1 MCVIS
6 SIWVMGDIE
15 NGRSAAR
22 YTALDGLRGL
32 AALVVLMHHC
42 FLASPLV
49 RIAVQ
54 SEGVGQ
60 LEPWVWWATFTPLHL
75 IWAGGEAV
83 FVFFILSGFVL
94 ALPFVGDARPVW
106 AAYWPKR
113 LIRIY
118 LPVWA
123 SLIFAL
129 WATWAFPRIAGP
141 ELSSWVKPQDVA
153 PNVFSDALLVLGASN
168 LNSPLWSLRWEMYFS
183 LLLPLYVVAAMRFR
197 RGWLVCLAGL
207 VLLIWAG
214 EQLHVTTLVCLSI
227 FGIGVLMAARREV
240 LQKWA
245 AKMGRWGWMG
255 LIVLSIVLLC
265 SRWIFP
271 QLPIG
276 VAPVTVGGALLLFAF
291 IGCRA
296 AINLG
301 NNSLVHWL
309 GTRSFSLYLVHEPI
323 VLSIVFSLHA
333 TNPFQVAAY
342 AVPLSLLAAE
352 IFFRLVERPS
362 HRLATLA
369 GKAAADRARR
379 PQEVMN
385 V

>member
-1 MCVIS
+1 
-6 SIWVMGDIE
+6 MGDTD
-15 NGRSAAR
+15 NVRSTSR

-32 AALVVLMHHC
+32 AAFVVLMHHC
-42 FLASPLV
+42 FLVSPLL
-49 RIAVQ
+49 RMAVQ
-54 SEGVGQ
+54 SAGVGQ

-94 ALPFVGDARPVW
+94 ALPFIGDERPSW

-129 WATWAFPRIAGP
+129 WATWVFPRIVGP
-141 ELSSWVKPQDVA
+141 ELSPWVNQHDEA
-153 PNVFSDALLVLGASN
+153 PNVFSDALLLLGTGN
-168 LNSPLWSLRWEMYFS
+168 LNSPLWSLQWEMYFS
-183 LLLPLYVVAAMRFR
+183 LLLPLYVVAALRFR

-207 VLLIWAG
+207 VLLIGAG
-214 EQLHVTTLVCLSI
+214 QQLGVMTLVCLPI
-227 FGIGVLMAARREV
+227 FGIGVLMAARRDA
-240 LQKWA
+240 LHKWA
-245 AKMGRWGWMG
+245 AKIGRWGWAG
-255 LIVLSIVLLC
+255 LLVLAIVLLC
-265 SRWIFP
+265 SQWIFP
-271 QLPIG
+271 RLPVGI
-276 VAPVTVGGALLLFAF
+276 ATTTIGGALLLFAF

-296 AINLG
+296 VINLG

-323 VLSIVFSLHA
+323 VLSIVVSLQA

-352 IFFRLVERPS
+352 IFFRLVEQPS
-362 HRLATLA
+362 HRLASLA
-369 GKAAADRARR
+369 GKAVADRARR
-379 PQEVMN
+379 PQEVLN
-385 V
+385 VRP